1 MKQLLLALI
10 CLSFFLNA
18 CVETQNNDQQ
28 ELLIGS
34 WIFESGTRNG
44 STEGTEL
51 LKNLVFDFTDKA
63 LKCDILPEMVS
74 GFSKEMNYELK
85 ENKITVG
92 KRFEMTLKEV
102 TDEKLLL
109 QFELNLGGEPFDF
122 DLTFNRQ

>member
-18 CVETQNNDQQ
+18 CVETQNNNQQ
-28 ELLIGS
+28 ELLVGS

-44 STEGTEL
+44 STDGTEL

-63 LKCDILPEMVS
+63 LICDILPEMVP
-74 GFSKEMNYELK
+74 GFSKEMDYELK

-92 KRFEMTLKEV
+92 KKFEMNLKEV